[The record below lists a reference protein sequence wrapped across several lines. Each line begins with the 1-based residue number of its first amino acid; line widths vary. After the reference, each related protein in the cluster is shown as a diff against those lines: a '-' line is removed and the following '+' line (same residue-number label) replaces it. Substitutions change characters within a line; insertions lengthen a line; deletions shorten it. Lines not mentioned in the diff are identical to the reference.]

1 MKTDFYENLHSR
13 ADQIVNETTPDNM
26 EAKATDIGDLIEK
39 PSFTNNATPLS
50 KVSDYL
56 KAATG
61 WVYASATAIS
71 DEIGAMDFKLYE
83 RKKDKIEEITDSP
96 VLDLIYKA
104 NNFTTKFDML
114 WLTQNYL
121 ELAGEAPWYLVRQ
134 NNVITDILLL
144 RPDLITV
151 KAGTG
156 NNFID
161 GYTYTTWDN
170 NGSNEIPLAIEDV
183 IFIKYPSTTNP
194 FRGMGTLQACAKT
207 VDIDNYSED
216 YNRTFFANSAMPGSV
231 LKTEQKLRP
240 EVMKQLQYNMKK
252 LYKGA
257 NNAHKAMILEQGLDW
272 KPMQLSQKDMD
283 FLEQQRFSRDKILG
297 IFRVPKPV
305 LGLTEDVNR
314 ANAEATDFIFAKRT
328 IKPKMIRLVEQL
340 NEFLLPQ
347 FEGTENQFLTF
358 TDPIPENT
366 ELKLKEYD
374 NALKNGYMT
383 RNEVREKIGLESL
396 GKEGDQI
403 YLPANLIPIGEGVMP
418 SGKKIDVPVNYLN
431 ARNRKK
437 KEFDKRKSDLEKT
450 VADKLQPIIKNM
462 IEKKKKDDEGK
473 KKSPKK

>member
-1 MKTDFYENLHSR
+1 MNTNFYNDLYSR
-13 ADQIVNETTPDNM
+13 AKEIVIDTTPEDY
-26 EAKATDIGDLIEK
+26 ELKATDFGDLIEK
-39 PSFTNNATPLS
+39 PGFTNEAQPLA
-50 KVSDYL
+50 KTSDYL

-71 DEIGAMDFKLYE
+71 DEIGAMQFKLFK
-83 RKKDKIEEITDSP
+83 RKGDQVEEVMEHE
-96 VLDLIYKA
+96 VLDLLYKA
-104 NNFTTKFDML
+104 NNFTTKFDLM
-114 WLTQNYL
+114 WLTQDYL

-151 KAGTG
+151 KAGTS
-156 NNFID
+156 NNYID
-161 GYTYTTWDN
+161 GYTYKVYD
-170 NGSNEIPLAIEDV
+170 GGGAKEIPLAIEDV

-216 YNRTFFANSAMPGSV
+216 YNRTFFYNSAMPGSI
-231 LKTEQKLRP
+231 LKTDQKLRP
-240 EVMKQLQYNMKK
+240 DVMKKLQYSMKK
-252 LYKGA
+252 LYKGS
-257 NNAHKAMILEQGLDW
+257 NNAHKAMVLEQGLDW

-347 FEGTENQFLTF
+347 FAGTEEMYLTF
-358 TDPIPENT
+358 VDPVPENT
-366 ELKLKEYD
+366 ELKLKEYESG
-374 NALKNGYMT
+374 LKNGYMT
-383 RNEVREKIGLESL
+383 INEVRE
-396 GKEGDQI
+396 
-403 YLPANLIPIGEGVMP
+403 A
-418 SGKKIDVPVNYLN
+418 
-431 ARNRKK
+431 
-437 KEFDKRKSDLEKT
+437 
-450 VADKLQPIIKNM
+450 
-462 IEKKKKDDEGK
+462 
-473 KKSPKK
+473 